1 MDGVIEYVNIKY
13 DRSLFAR
20 AHEAV
25 LGHAPLA
32 YVECGAQSWVLNTNP
47 LFAQTF
53 ADILALHGRI
63 HDQFCKYATGFNFN
77 KTNAHTVPPHV
88 DIDKKNYFNLL
99 VPLFGVARIDIF
111 ETRVEQLEFRHG
123 ETHWM
128 MLKEGVAAIKVGSLL
143 VDRPVLLN
151 TRWLHSVQ
159 PEVSPRCV
167 WCTRWVGVDESF
179 DFAKFK
185 RRVEGILIE

>member
-1 MDGVIEYVNIKY
+1 MDGVIEYINIKY

-32 YVECGAQSWVLNTNP
+32 YIECGAQSWVLNTNP

-53 ADILALHGRI
+53 AEILALHARV

-99 VPLFGVARIDIF
+99 IPLFGVARIDIF

-123 ETHWM
+123 ETRWLIM
-128 MLKEGVAAIKVGSLL
+128 KVGVAAYKVASGL
-143 VDRPVLLN
+143 VARPGVVN
-151 TRWLHSVQ
+151 TSWL
-159 PEVSPRCV
+159 P
-167 WCTRWVGVDESF
+167 SF
-179 DFAKFK
+179 
-185 RRVEGILIE
+185 RLEL